1 MPKEVS
7 LPKDIDPYTSVDNF
21 GNLFVQKVEDI
32 NNKIRGMEVEL
43 QALPFIAT
51 GDTHIHTLLPSY
63 LVLCFRIM
71 FSS

>member
-21 GNLFVQKVEDI
+21 GNFFVQKVEDI
-32 NNKIRGMEVEL
+32 SNKIRGMEVGL
-43 QALPFIAT
+43 PAMPFIVT
-51 GDTHIHTLLPSY
+51 GDTRIHTLLPSY